1 MVVSRPRGVK
11 AMPIHDWTR
20 VDAGLFHD
28 FHQSWI
34 TRLRDTLNGGLLP
47 PDYFALAEQTI
58 RGPIPDI
65 LTLRLSGEAEESTGP
80 PRGLAVA
87 AAPPRA
93 RVVQR
98 REEEKAYAR
107 KADRISVRHRSG
119 EIVAVLEIVSPG
131 NKSSTSALRAFVEKT
146 SDLIERGV
154 HALVIDL
161 HPPTKRDP
169 QGIHAEIWDQLGA
182 NDFELP
188 ADKPLVLAGY
198 DAGPLCVAYVMPV
211 AVGDILPDMPLFLR
225 PEFYVPVPLESTYQA
240 NWSHFPAPMK
250 RLLEAPPDR
259 S

>member
-1 MVVSRPRGVK
+1 
-11 AMPIHDWTR
+11 MPIHDWTR
-20 VDAGLFHD
+20 VEAGLFHD

-34 TRLRDTLNGGLLP
+34 IRLRDALNGGVLP
-47 PDYFALAEQTI
+47 PEFFALAEQTI
-58 RGPIPDI
+58 RGPIPDV
-65 LTLRLSGEAEESTGP
+65 LTLRLSGEVDESTGP
-80 PRGLAVA
+80 SRGLAVA

-98 REEEKAYAR
+98 LEEKIYAR
-107 KADRISVRHRSG
+107 KADRITVRHRRG
-119 EIVAVLEIVSPG
+119 EIVAVIEIVSPG
-131 NKSSTSALRAFVEKT
+131 NKSSNSALRAFVEKT

-154 HALVIDL
+154 HVLLIDL

-169 QGIHAEIWDQLGA
+169 QGIHEEIWDQLGED
-182 NDFELP
+182 DFELP

-198 DAGPLCVAYVMPV
+198 DAGPPCVAYVTPV
-211 AVGDILPDMPLFLR
+211 AVGDLLPDMPLFLR

-250 RLLEAPPDR
+250 RLLAAPPDK